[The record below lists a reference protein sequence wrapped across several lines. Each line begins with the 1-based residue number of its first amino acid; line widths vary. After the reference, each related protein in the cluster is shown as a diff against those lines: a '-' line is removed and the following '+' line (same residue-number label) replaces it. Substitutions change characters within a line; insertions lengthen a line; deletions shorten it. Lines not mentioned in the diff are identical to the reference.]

1 MVATDSNP
9 GLTSMARR
17 TKILATIGP
26 PSESPDTIRGMIRVG
41 MDAVRINLSHGTLDE
56 ALVIHRRV
64 REIAAAEGRTI
75 GTLADLP
82 GRPPA
87 AHENDITTICVR
99 SGARSEFGWSVMR
112 PGLRFS

>member
-64 REIAAAEGRTI
+64 REVAAAEGRTI

-82 GRPPA
+82 GP
-87 AHENDITTICVR
+87 
-99 SGARSEFGWSVMR
+99 SVQACSCTCASASTY
-112 PGLRFS
+112 LWRFAS

>member
-26 PSESPDTIRGMIRVG
+26 PSESPDTIRGMIRAG
-41 MDAVRINLSHGTLDE
+41 MDAVTLDE

-64 REIAAAEGRTI
+64 REVAAAEGRTI
-75 GTLADLP
+75 GTRADLP
-82 GRPPA
+82 GP
-87 AHENDITTICVR
+87 
-99 SGARSEFGWSVMR
+99 SVQAC
-112 PGLRFS
+112 PCTCASASTYLWRFAS